1 MKVNFLDGLM
11 SLGWLRPR
19 IGNIHANDGGEIRYE
34 LMSTLT
40 SLALSKMM

>member
-1 MKVNFLDGLM
+1 MKVDFLDGLM

-34 LMSTLT
+34 LTST
-40 SLALSKMM
+40 LSKMSKMM